1 MNNLEEYL
9 LQSHVGF
16 EFMLDKSCDGKH
28 YYFTQLA
35 PFNSAPKETIYNIPD
50 FNSMEVMV
58 FLFGDDAFE
67 AFCSKYIID
76 IDGERKVDGMPIN
89 RMLKIDISLCIY

>member
-1 MNNLEEYL
+1 MDNLEEYL

-16 EFMLDKSCDGKH
+16 EFMLDKASDGKH
-28 YYFTQLA
+28 YYFSQLA

-76 IDGERKVDGMPIN
+76 MYGERKIDGMSIN
-89 RMLKIDISLCIY
+89 RMLKIDIFVYI